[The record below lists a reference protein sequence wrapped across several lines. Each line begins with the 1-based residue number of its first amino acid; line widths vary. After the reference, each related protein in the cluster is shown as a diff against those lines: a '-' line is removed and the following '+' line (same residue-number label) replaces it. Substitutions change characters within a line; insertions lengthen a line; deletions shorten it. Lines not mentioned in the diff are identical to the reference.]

1 MLTAIP
7 PFPSAFA
14 EAFPALE
21 PKVPLLVPSPR
32 PVPTPLPTPTP
43 TAIPKPKAPYPAP
56 VPNPNPNPIVG
67 RNYEK
72 SGFETLAYLLGFEY
86 PDTRPPL

>member
-32 PVPTPLPTPTP
+32 PVPTPLPTP
-43 TAIPKPKAPYPAP
+43 